1 MPITQ
6 LKKISNRK
14 RKQKGAYGEKA
25 REKVVVNVQQKEDVE
40 YLTNKS
46 IYCLEPYKT
55 LYLSYEGAAYPCCFK
70 KSQSM
75 WGDLN
80 NNDAMQIWHSELM
93 ASLRDHVRKQSY
105 PVSLCSNCMKTH
117 AYPKRNSAR
126 SHALHYARWLED
138 KYALPKEEGKEEPL
152 ITFDVELTEKIKA
165 MPDWNQELFNIL
177 NQSIGTVTHAP
188 DTETD

>member
-55 LYLSYEGAAYPCCFK
+55 LYLSYEGAAYFYFVIF
-70 KSQSM
+70 
-75 WGDLN
+75 
-80 NNDAMQIWHSELM
+80 QI
-93 ASLRDHVRKQSY
+93 A
-105 PVSLCSNCMKTH
+105 
-117 AYPKRNSAR
+117 
-126 SHALHYARWLED
+126 
-138 KYALPKEEGKEEPL
+138 
-152 ITFDVELTEKIKA
+152 
-165 MPDWNQELFNIL
+165 
-177 NQSIGTVTHAP
+177 
-188 DTETD
+188 